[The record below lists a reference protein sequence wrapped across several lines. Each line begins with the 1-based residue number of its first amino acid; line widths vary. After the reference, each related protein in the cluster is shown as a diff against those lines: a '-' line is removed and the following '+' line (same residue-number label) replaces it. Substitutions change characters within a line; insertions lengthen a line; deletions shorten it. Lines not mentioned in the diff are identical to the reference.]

1 MFSIL
6 RKYNRDV
13 IVAWLFS
20 YVTVLMVPIL
30 ISFVLYSFSYH
41 QVKGE
46 TNRANELL
54 LQQME
59 MSIDNKL
66 KSLERLSLEI
76 ALNKGISAFSSVEL
90 PLRDHQYYDVFSI
103 SESLR
108 TYKNAND
115 SIEDIYVMYLNS
127 DTVIST
133 YGHTSGR
140 GLYQKLRRNDEPSY
154 EKWMEL
160 FEQRYVNGYK
170 SMEFQDGL
178 QSFPVVVFAHSLVFN
193 SPAQPLLLSCS

>member
-6 RKYNRDV
+6 RKYNRNV

-41 QVKGE
+41 QVKSE

-59 MSIDNKL
+59 MSIDSKL

-76 ALNKGISAFSSVEL
+76 ALNKGYRHFPAWSYHFVITSITMCSAYRKACEL
-90 PLRDHQYYDVFSI
+90 IKCKRFD
-103 SESLR
+103 
-108 TYKNAND
+108 
-115 SIEDIYVMYLNS
+115 
-127 DTVIST
+127 
-133 YGHTSGR
+133 
-140 GLYQKLRRNDEPSY
+140 
-154 EKWMEL
+154 
-160 FEQRYVNGYK
+160 
-170 SMEFQDGL
+170 
-178 QSFPVVVFAHSLVFN
+178 
-193 SPAQPLLLSCS
+193 